1 MDSQNQTTGGPSSA
15 KINPVLLLFL
25 IFPILGIVAA
35 LAIGGQR
42 TGNAGTLLP
51 PVVGYTPNRSLVGNP
66 APDFTLQSP
75 DGKSIQLST
84 LRGRWVFLNFWA
96 TWCPPCRQEMPTFQ
110 RLLDGGFG
118 PAQDRVT
125 VLAVDLLESAD
136 KVNTFM
142 NELDL
147 SIPVALDSDG
157 AVNRLYGV
165 IQLPVTFVIDPAGN
179 VRYEQIGEMTPEL
192 LQKYLDQQ
200 NKATQQ

>member
-1 MDSQNQTTGGPSSA
+1 MDSQNQATVEVTKA

-42 TGNAGTLLP
+42 TGNAGTLVP
-51 PVVGYTPNRSLVGNP
+51 PVIGYTPNRSVVGSP
-66 APDFTLQSP
+66 APDFTLQTL

-96 TWCPPCRQEMPTFQ
+96 TWCGPCRQEMPTFQ
-110 RLLDGGFG
+110 RLLNGGFG
-118 PAQDRVT
+118 PLKDKVT
-125 VLAVDLLESAD
+125 VLAVDMLESVD
-136 KVNTFM
+136 KVSAFM
-142 NELDL
+142 KELDL
-147 SIPVALDSDG
+147 SIPVALDADG

-165 IQLPVTFVIDPAGN
+165 IQLPVTFVIDPAGV

-200 NKATQQ
+200 SRASQQ